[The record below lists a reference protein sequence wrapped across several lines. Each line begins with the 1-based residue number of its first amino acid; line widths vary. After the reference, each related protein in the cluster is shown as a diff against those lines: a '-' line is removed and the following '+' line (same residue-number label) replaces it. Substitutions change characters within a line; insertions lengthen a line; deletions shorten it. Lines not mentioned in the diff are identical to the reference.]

1 MTYTVNYSFE
11 GVAQKFDVT
20 NEEAEN
26 LKSKFVSA
34 SKVSLLPAALIPVR
48 TNNLSNFN
56 KDLFLPTT
64 LNHGVKANGS
74 FKKVVAI
81 AGAILLDLLTLP
93 IRLITSVPRALVNA
107 HNQNPLRTHLI
118 KTKCAEALFQADTI
132 NVVFTELKH
141 LRYSGKTY
149 EKIITQNINLI
160 EIPSNDVD
168 NEPKKESK
176 AF

>member
-20 NEEAEN
+20 KEDAEI
-26 LKSKFVSA
+26 LKSKFVSS

-74 FKKVVAI
+74 FKKVIAV

-93 IRLITSVPRALVNA
+93 IRLITSVPRALFNA

-132 NVVFTELKH
+132 NVVFTELRY
-141 LRYSGKTY
+141 LRHSGKTLE
-149 EKIITQNINLI
+149 EKIIQNINLI

-168 NEPKKESK
+168 NEPKKVPRL
-176 AF
+176 F